1 MSRRRMS
8 ALVLTAAVAAVSMA
22 APAHA
27 GTSGA
32 LFGASVSATSGET
45 FSDAVAR
52 QDARYGTPTPMP
64 ISRVFYS
71 GGAQPWPGK
80 AGASGRPVVVSFK
93 YAPAEVL
100 KGTYDTALSSF
111 FAGAPKNY
119 DVFWSYLHEPEDDVA
134 RGEFTAADYRGA
146 WQRIAGLAG
155 AAAAQTGNIHLRS
168 TLILMCYTVNTASG
182 RNWRDYYVPA
192 AQSML
197 AFDCFNHAGK
207 NNRYGDPSNLFRPV
221 TDWSAAN
228 PTLAW
233 GIAEFGSTL
242 SSTDT
247 SGSNRAAWLRS
258 AGTFLAG
265 QHAAKPNSAV
275 FGLYFDTV
283 GPSGTD
289 YRLTDSPSQNAW
301 RDVVQGY

>member
-1 MSRRRMS
+1 MSRRRVS

-27 GTSGA
+27 GTSGT
-32 LFGASVSATSGET
+32 LFGAMVSATSGET

-93 YAPAEVL
+93 YAPADVVA
-100 KGTYDTALSSF
+100 GTYDAALSKF
-111 FAGAPKNY
+111 FAGAPKTY
-119 DVFWSYLHEPEDDVA
+119 DVFWSYVHEPEDNIA
-134 RGEFTAADYRGA
+134 RGEFSAADYRAA
-146 WQRIAGLAG
+146 WQRIAALAS
-155 AAAAQTGNIHLRS
+155 AAAPGNSHLRS
-168 TLILMCYTVNTASG
+168 TLILMCYTMNSASG
-182 RNWRDYYVPA
+182 RDWRAYYVPG

-197 AFDCFNHAGK
+197 AFDCYNHAGK
-207 NNRYGDPSNLFRPV
+207 RNLYGDPANIFRPV
-221 TDWSAAN
+221 TEWSTAN
-228 PTLAW
+228 PTIPW
-233 GIAEFGSTL
+233 GISEVGSTL
-242 SSTDT
+242 ASTDADGT
-247 SGSNRAAWLRS
+247 KRAAWLRS
-258 AGTFLAG
+258 VGSFLAK
-265 QHAAKPNSAV
+265 QHVANANSAV

-289 YRLTDSPSQNAW
+289 YRLTDSASQSAW
-301 RDVVQGY
+301 RDVVQNY